1 MTSSGMH
8 RSVEIVVTSMFRG
21 ERQDHV
27 TILTGLG
34 TGDCGLNFQTGET
47 YLVFA
52 VRGDDGSWFTSI
64 CQGTS
69 KTEDSSA
76 ALRFLKNEAP
86 TSDDLLSPQEYSKHY
101 IESVLPSR
109 TGSVCGV
116 VLKPDG
122 TPLKGARVDLSEV
135 RNDELPL
142 RSASDPNTSSESGH
156 FCIEHVEPASYL
168 LTVEDEDY
176 DHDARYMAYY
186 PGVSS
191 RVQAAA
197 LNIQASVRLPDVKLT
212 TFYESLFLIRIHVVR
227 PDGTPLSY
235 KEGCGVMVDS
245 VDRDSLSYHI
255 NHALEEDGTYTFGY
269 IPAGKY
275 QVRTYFQPDY
285 RENPPKPFAEAAK
298 WKPAVRDVTVSAN
311 TEVVIRLEPTE
322 AR

>member
-1 MTSSGMH
+1 MMSFHSGAH
-8 RSVEIVVTSMFRG
+8 RTPTPAPR
-21 ERQDHV
+21 
-27 TILTGLG
+27 
-34 TGDCGLNFQTGET
+34 
-47 YLVFA
+47 
-52 VRGDDGSWFTSI
+52 
-64 CQGTS
+64 
-69 KTEDSSA
+69 A
-76 ALRFLKNEAP
+76 A
-86 TSDDLLSPQEYSKHY
+86 
-101 IESVLPSR
+101 I
-109 TGSVCGV
+109 
-116 VLKPDG
+116 
-122 TPLKGARVDLSEV
+122 
-135 RNDELPL
+135 
-142 RSASDPNTSSESGH
+142 SASSTLSLRA
-156 FCIEHVEPASYL
+156 I
-168 LTVEDEDY
+168 
-176 DHDARYMAYY
+176 
-186 PGVSS
+186 SS
-191 RVQAAA
+191 RSKMKITITMPDTWPTTLAFRPESQAAA